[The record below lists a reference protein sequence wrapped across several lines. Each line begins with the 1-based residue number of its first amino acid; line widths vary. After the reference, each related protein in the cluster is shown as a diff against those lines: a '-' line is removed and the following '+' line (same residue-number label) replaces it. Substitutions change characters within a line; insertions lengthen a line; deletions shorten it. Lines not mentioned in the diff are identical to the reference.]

1 MAEAKARWIQPGIS
15 MGNVVTIVVLIC
27 SLALGWGRMESALG
41 DHERRILAGEE
52 ERKEMRKA
60 QSDFSAGFAELRA
73 DMRHVLTE
81 VSRTRQTVERLD
93 RERRQ

>member
-1 MAEAKARWIQPGIS
+1 MAEQKARLIQPGIS
-15 MGNVVTIVVLIC
+15 VGNVVTILIMLC

-41 DHERRILAGEE
+41 DHERRILAGET

-60 QSDFSAGFAELRA
+60 QSDFSTGFAELRA

-81 VSRTRQTVERLD
+81 VSRMRQTVERIEC
-93 RERRQ
+93 ERRQ